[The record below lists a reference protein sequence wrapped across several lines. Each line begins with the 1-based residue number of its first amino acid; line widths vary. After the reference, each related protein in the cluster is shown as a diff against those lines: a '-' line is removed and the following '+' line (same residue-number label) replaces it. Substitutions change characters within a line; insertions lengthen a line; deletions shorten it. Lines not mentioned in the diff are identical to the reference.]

1 MREKKRGLHK
11 RIISIVLAV
20 VMIVSSCVINPRT
33 ISAAAWDPREDY
45 KDLKLRFWED
55 EEPGIRF
62 YMNAG
67 LRYILETVK
76 SPSVGSTF
84 GEWSVMDLLRAKYT
98 GMDYLNYVDTAYY
111 DDYIDR
117 MEKYVYELISKASDG
132 RLHSAKSTEYSRL
145 ILTMSAMGYDITNVG
160 SVSEQKETY
169 DFIDHLSRSYAYS
182 LKQGINGPIWEI
194 IAMNTG
200 TAETGRYNFY
210 EKPSGGYPSDYN
222 SFGKMLD
229 NILNREI
236 TQSNGTK
243 GGWALY
249 NNYPD
254 IDITG
259 MALQALAPY
268 YLEPE
273 LFETT
278 GATKS
283 YEELQEAVERGVYI
297 LSEMQ
302 EKNGGYD
309 SWGSVNCESIV
320 QVIVALTALDIDP
333 KAEEVNLPTIGKT
346 CSFMKEGSTVDGVFS
361 DNMIDALLSFWA
373 PGSGS
378 SPEVGGFKHVTFG
391 YDGGSG
397 SGSGVNAMATDQAVY
412 GLIAYDRWLS
422 GQTSLYDMRD
432 SDTNNYIWS
441 DSITYTIKF
450 DGNSYTDSFD
460 STYSPYETAEL
471 PVTPVNG
478 EMELIGWNT
487 KADGTGTMYLPKELL
502 SMPEQDITLYAQYGK
517 PDFPITWELNGG
529 LLADGVVLPDVYR
542 PSTDS
547 FELPTAQEIA
557 KPGYT
562 FEGWYD
568 NETFKGSPVIA
579 VEKGSYG
586 EKNFYAKWLTD
597 WGPITRFYT
606 IVNSWTTITLADK
619 TSIKEARAIYD
630 GMEQNQKDAV
640 GSIAYKKLENAEAE
654 LARQEEM
661 NRGVDRVIELIRA
674 IGSDITLESESA
686 VIEAR
691 EAYSELPKEAR
702 DLVLN
707 YLELVQAEKALA
719 ELKGIQEAADEVIAK
734 IQAIGGV
741 DLDSKVQIETA
752 RAAYNALSTEQ
763 RELISEDI
771 YQILTDAEAELEA
784 LETEQEAVRNV
795 INAITALGDITSES
809 YDAVSAARIAYDGLT
824 YLQKRGVTNY
834 DLLLNAEEELRKIEE
849 NQAEVQNVKDLIAS
863 LGDIT
868 IDSWDAVGRA
878 KAAYLLLGDSLK
890 TELSQEEVDILDRA
904 AAQVN
909 ILAEAEQADEDW
921 PKANEVMGMI
931 SSIGL
936 VSLEK
941 EGKIAEAR
949 DAISAE
955 GMTPAAK
962 AFVEN
967 YYSLVMCETQLQT
980 LKESKEQADHAEALI
995 LAIGDVTAD
1004 SQAAIEQARYYYDS
1018 LSDKAKEFV
1027 QEETLQILLDS
1038 EAKFLQIINELENAE
1053 DMIVVQPVIDAIESI
1068 GEVDLTKEDLIT
1080 AVRVQYHTLNTRQ
1093 KKLVSNYD
1101 QLEEAEHKLADLKA
1115 SMKRVEEVVL
1125 MIQSIG
1131 KVTQESKDDIYRAR
1145 AAYNL
1150 LSEDERNEVGQ
1161 ENLEILLEKETELEK
1176 ILQEYGAVT
1185 NTIALIDNIGTV
1197 SLDKEI
1203 FITSARKAYD
1213 SLTEEQKDQ
1222 ITNYNILIAAEN
1234 ELDKILTEKKAVDA
1248 LISQINILW
1257 SSIGE
1262 DAQKVTLAKR
1272 SQIENIRGEINKLSQ
1287 QQVTWLEAENAWVN
1301 FQGMEKEL
1309 ERLKTELLPAKVTL
1323 NQTQVTLDKGAS
1335 FTLTATVSPDTAEN
1349 KNVKWQS
1356 LDPSIVRV
1364 DAKGKLTAVSQGT
1377 TNVIATTEAE
1387 GRTASCKVTVVYSGK
1402 WIKDSKGWWFQY
1414 NSGGYPRNGWSL
1426 VSGKYYY
1433 FDANGYMKTGWLSV
1447 GGKWY
1452 YLGSDGARKTG
1463 WQKVGASWYYLN
1475 NSGVMATGWVKLG
1488 NTWYYMNGSGAMLTG
1503 WQKIGGSWYYMNGSG
1518 AMLTG
1523 WQKIGGSWYY
1533 MNGSGAML
1541 TGWQKIGGS
1550 WYYMNGSG
1558 AMLTGWQKIGG
1569 SWYYMN
1575 GSGAMLTGWQK
1586 IGGSWYYMNGSGK
1599 MLTGWQKISGSWYY
1613 MNGSGKMLTGWQK
1626 IGGSWYY
1633 MNGSGAMASNTWI
1646 GNSYVNGSGVW
1657 VKSR

>member
-1 MREKKRGLHK
+1 MREKKRGIHK
-11 RIISIVLAV
+11 RILSIVLAV
-20 VMIVSSCVINPRT
+20 VMIVSSCVISPR
-33 ISAAAWDPREDY
+33 SAQAAAWDPRESY

-98 GMDYLNYVDTAYY
+98 GMDYLNYVDISYY

-117 MEKYVYELISKASDG
+117 MEKYVYENISKSFDG
-132 RLHSAKSTEYSRL
+132 RLHSAKSTEYSRF
-145 ILTMSAMGYDITNVG
+145 ILAMSALGYDITNVG
-160 SVSEQKETY
+160 ALTEQKETY
-169 DFIDHLSRSYAYS
+169 DFIDHLSKSFSYA
-182 LKQGINGPIWEI
+182 LKQGINGPIWEV

-200 TAETGRYNFY
+200 TAETGRYDFY
-210 EKPSGGYPSDYN
+210 KKPSGGYPSDYN
-222 SFGKMLD
+222 NFGKMLD
-229 NILNREI
+229 NILSREI
-236 TQSNGTK
+236 TQSDGTV
-243 GGWALY
+243 GGWSLY
-249 NNYPD
+249 NNRPD
-254 IDITG
+254 VDITG

-273 LFETT
+273 LYEAT

-283 YEELQEAVERGVYI
+283 YEELEKAVERGIYI
-297 LSEMQ
+297 LSQMQ

-309 SWGSVNCESIV
+309 SWGSVNSESIV

-333 KAEEVNLPTIGKT
+333 KAEEVDLPAIGKT
-346 CSFMKEGSTVDGVFS
+346 CSFVKEGSTVDGVFS
-361 DNMIDALLSFWA
+361 DNMIDALLSFWS

-397 SGSGVNAMATDQAVY
+397 SGNGVNAMATDQAVY
-412 GLIAYDRWLS
+412 GLIAYDRWLT

-432 SDTNNYIWS
+432 SDTNNYIWNDAIS
-441 DSITYTIKF
+441 YTITY
-450 DGNSYTDSFD
+450 DGNTYTDSFD
-460 STYSPYETAEL
+460 SAYSPYETVKL

-478 EMELIGWNT
+478 EMELVGWNT
-487 KADGTGTMYLPKELL
+487 KADGSGTMYLPNELL

-517 PDFPITWELNGG
+517 PEYPITWELNGG
-529 LLADGVVLPDVYR
+529 LLADGIVLPDVYR

-547 FELPTAQEIA
+547 FQLPTAEEIT

-562 FEGWYD
+562 FEGWFD
-568 NETFKGSPVIA
+568 NEDFKGTPVVE

-586 EKNFYAKWLTD
+586 DKSFYAKWITD
-597 WGPITRFYT
+597 WGPINKFYT
-606 IVNSWTTITLADK
+606 LVNSWTTITLADK
-619 TSIKEARAIYD
+619 QSIKEARVIYD
-630 GMEQNQKDAV
+630 GMEQNQKDTV
-640 GSIAYKKLENAEAE
+640 SPIMYRKLENAEAE

-661 NRGVDRVIELIRA
+661 NKGVDRVIELIRE
-674 IGSDITLESESA
+674 IGSEITLDSEA
-686 VIEAR
+686 AITEAR
-691 EAYSELPKEAR
+691 EAYSELPRAAR

-707 YLELVQAEKALA
+707 YLDLVQAEKALA
-719 ELKGIQEAADEVIAK
+719 DLKDIQDAADDVIAK
-734 IQAIGGV
+734 INAIGGV
-741 DLDSKVQIETA
+741 DLDSKVRIETA

-763 RELISEDI
+763 RELISEEI
-771 YQILTDAEAELEA
+771 YQILTDAEAELET
-784 LETEQEAVRNV
+784 LETEQEAVNNV
-795 INAITALGDITSES
+795 INAITALGEITSES
-809 YDAVSAARIAYDGLT
+809 YDAVEATRSAYDSLT
-824 YLQKRGVTNY
+824 YLQKQDVTNY
-834 DLLLNAEEELRKIEE
+834 DLLLNAEEELRKIEK
-849 NQAEVQNVKDLIAS
+849 NQADVQNVKDQIAS
-863 LGDIT
+863 LGEIT

-878 KAAYLLLGDSLK
+878 KAAYLLLEDSLK
-890 TELSQEEVDILDRA
+890 TEFSQEEVDILDRA
-904 AAQVN
+904 AAQIN
-909 ILAEAEQADEDW
+909 KLAEAEQTDEDW

-941 EGKIAEAR
+941 EEEIAEAR
-949 DAISAE
+949 NAISAE

-980 LKESKEQADHAEALI
+980 LKESKEQAAHAEASI
-995 LAIGDVTAD
+995 LAIGEVTAD
-1004 SQAAIEQARYYYDS
+1004 SQEAIEQARYAYDS
-1018 LSDKAKEFV
+1018 LSDKAKGFV

-1038 EAKFLQIINELENAE
+1038 EAKFLQIINEIENAE
-1053 DMIVVQPVIDAIESI
+1053 DMVVVQPVIDAIESI
-1068 GEVDLTKEDLIT
+1068 GEVDLTKEDLIVAART
-1080 AVRVQYHTLNTRQ
+1080 QYHTLNTKQ
-1093 KKLVSNYD
+1093 KKLVSNYA

-1115 SMKRVEEVVL
+1115 SRKKVEEV
-1125 MIQSIG
+1125 IQKIQLIG
-1131 KVTQESKDDIYRAR
+1131 EVTQDSKDEIYEAR
-1145 AAYNL
+1145 AAYESL
-1150 LSEDERNEVGQ
+1150 TEEEKMQVGQ
-1161 ENLEILLEKETELEK
+1161 ENLDLLLKKEAELEK
-1176 ILQEYGAVT
+1176 ILNEYAAIT
-1185 NTIALIDNIGTV
+1185 NTIALIDDIGTV
-1197 SLDKEI
+1197 DLDKEI
-1203 FITSARKAYD
+1203 YIKSARKAYD
-1213 SLTEEQKDQ
+1213 SLTEEQKKQ
-1222 ITNYNILIAAEN
+1222 ITNYEVLVEAEKQF
-1234 ELDKILTEKKAVDA
+1234 EKILSEKKAVDA
-1248 LISQINILW
+1248 LVSRIIILW
-1257 SSIGE
+1257 NYVGE
-1262 DAQKVTLAKR
+1262 DAQKVTLSNR
-1272 SQIENIRGEINKLSQ
+1272 SQIESIRADINKLTQ
-1287 QQVTWLEAENAWVN
+1287 QQLSWFQAENAWVN
-1301 FQGMEKEL
+1301 FQEMEKEL
-1309 ERLKTELLPAKVTL
+1309 ERLKGELLPAKVTL
-1323 NQTQVTLDKGAS
+1323 NRTQVTLDKGAS

-1377 TNVIATTEAE
+1377 VNVVATTEAE
-1387 GRTASCKVTVVYSGK
+1387 GKTAVCKVTVSYSGK
-1402 WIKDSKGWWFQY
+1402 WIKDGKGWWYQY

-1433 FDANGYMKTGWLSV
+1433 FDASGYMKTGWLSV

-1475 NSGVMATGWVKLG
+1475 NSGVMATGWLKLG
-1488 NTWYYMNGSGAMLTG
+1488 NTWYYMNGSGAMLTNWQKIGGIWYYFNGSGAMLTNWQKIGGNWYYFNESGKMLTGWQIIGKTWYYMNGSGAMLTG
-1503 WQKIGGSWYYMNGSG
+1503 WQKISGSWYYMNGSG

-1523 WQKIGGSWYY
+1523 WQKISGSWYY
-1533 MNGSGAML
+1533 MNGSGA
-1541 TGWQKIGGS
+1541 
-1550 WYYMNGSG
+1550 
-1558 AMLTGWQKIGG
+1558 
-1569 SWYYMN
+1569 
-1575 GSGAMLTGWQK
+1575 
-1586 IGGSWYYMNGSGK
+1586 